1 MTLNI
6 KFLKIKIQI
15 KKKGKKKRKK
25 KKERRRPKAKDPQ
38 LAVGALF
45 KFFLSFFFCV
55 TIFIYKHRYFTHF

>member
-6 KFLKIKIQI
+6 KFLKIKIQM
-15 KKKGKKKRKK
+15 KKKNKK